1 VSGKEMALAMNLNNF
16 RKEIDNIDDEILAL
30 FIKRMKA
37 VKEIADFKKANNLPV
52 LNSGREDDI
61 INRLCLNSDDNMKE
75 YIKKLFS
82 TIFDISRIYQNDIL
96 KSNKR

>member
-1 VSGKEMALAMNLNNF
+1 MALAMNLNNF